1 MTSGAYSTGLVSYFT
16 HRDLFPSLMKFV
28 QDSETHLQNLSPFVL
43 LGLLANYNKF
53 EFQNPY
59 RVRLDDFVNEVTIK
73 KVVYCVGATCAMARD
88 KYVAVQDDLPEGWNI
103 SSTLAFI
110 GLGALTS
117 AAAKPAVVTLT
128 PEEAK
133 ARFAI
138 LFVLSKPHA
147 PTHLTLSGLVPK
159 QHFSFRHTT
168 LQTQINCSVIAWSC
182 CRPKPKQAKLPLAL
196 FSP

>member
-28 QDSETHLQNLSPFVL
+28 QDSENHLQNLSPFVL

-88 KYVAVQDDLPEGWNI
+88 KYLAVQDDLPEGWNI
-103 SSTLAFI
+103 SNTLAFI
-110 GLGALTS
+110 SLGALRS
-117 AAAKPAVVTLT
+117 ASAKPATVTLT

-138 LFVLSKPHA
+138 LFVLS
-147 PTHLTLSGLVPK
+147 
-159 QHFSFRHTT
+159 
-168 LQTQINCSVIAWSC
+168 
-182 CRPKPKQAKLPLAL
+182 
-196 FSP
+196 

>member
-28 QDSETHLQNLSPFVL
+28 QDSENDLQNLSPFIL

-59 RVRLDDFVNEVTIK
+59 RVRLDDFVNESTIR
-73 KVVYCVGATCAMARD
+73 KVVHCVGASCALARD
-88 KYVAVQDDLPEGWNI
+88 KYVAVQEDLPEGWNI

-117 AAAKPAVVTLT
+117 AASKPAATALT

-133 ARFAI
+133 AKFAI
-138 LFVLSKPHA
+138 LFVLHKFLSHMARLIIVGRAQKQLFFYR
-147 PTHLTLSGLVPK
+147 LTIS
-159 QHFSFRHTT
+159 HMRTSYSAST
-168 LQTQINCSVIAWSC
+168 
-182 CRPKPKQAKLPLAL
+182 
-196 FSP
+196 